1 LKIDL
6 HIHTSKLS
14 PDSRLDPE
22 DAIRRARELGLDGVC
37 FTEHDRAWGLPDIE
51 QLSAKY
57 DFPIFRGVEVMI
69 KEGGEILIF
78 GLNINF
84 TTVIGIDTLRRL
96 SEESDAYMIAA
107 HPFRGYPCN
116 SITDFQTAADLVLKR
131 PVFDKIDAL
140 EGFNGRNMEGNN
152 IFACQLADRLG
163 FQTSGGSDAHF
174 LDEMGKCITIFDND
188 IRNEGELL
196 AELKAGRFCGSAG
209 NNHK

>member
-22 DAIRRARELGLDGVC
+22 DAIRRARELGLDGLC
-37 FTEHDRAWGLPDIE
+37 FTEHDRAWGLPDI
-51 QLSAKY
+51 QDLSAKY
-57 DFPIFRGVEVMI
+57 DFPVFRGVEVMI
-69 KEGGEILIF
+69 KEGGEILVF

-84 TTVIGIDTLRRL
+84 TTVIDIDTLRRL
-96 SEESDAYMIAA
+96 SAESDAFMIAA

-131 PVFDKIDAL
+131 PVFDKVDAL

-152 IFACQLADRLG
+152 VFACRLADKLG

-174 LDEMGKCITIFDND
+174 LDEMGKCITIFQND
-188 IRNEGELL
+188 IRNEEELI
-196 AELKAGRFCGSAG
+196 AELKAGRFCGAAG

>member
-14 PDSRLDPE
+14 PDSGLDPE

>member
-1 LKIDL
+1 
-6 HIHTSKLS
+6 
-14 PDSRLDPE
+14 
-22 DAIRRARELGLDGVC
+22 VC